1 MGQEVGAVA
10 YSWLIHI
17 VVWQKSIQHCK
28 AIILQLKISRKKKK
42 RTQTCEKKAH
52 SDQRTC
58 LQQNAFNNH
67 EKQET
72 GRIFLRLIQN
82 I

>member
-42 RTQTCEKKAH
+42 KNKPVRRKPTAIKGPAYSRTPSTIMRSRKLAEF
-52 SDQRTC
+52 S
-58 LQQNAFNNH
+58 L
-67 EKQET
+67 
-72 GRIFLRLIQN
+72 G
-82 I
+82 